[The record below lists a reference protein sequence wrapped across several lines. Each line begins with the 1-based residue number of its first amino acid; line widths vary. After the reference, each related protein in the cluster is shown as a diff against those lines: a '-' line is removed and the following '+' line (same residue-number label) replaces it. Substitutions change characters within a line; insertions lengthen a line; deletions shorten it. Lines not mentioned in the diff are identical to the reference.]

1 MPIIPPDKAQ
11 GFMSRLKSL
20 DWTTVAGCI
29 LTLRLAATFTSLVL
43 IGFAAEAQRS
53 GQNCVTVHFD

>member
-20 DWTTVAGCI
+20 DWTTVTGCI

-43 IGFAAEAQRS
+43 IVFVAEATRS
-53 GQNCVTVHFD
+53 RQN